1 VNDWIE
7 RHPIHLS
14 TDLGT
19 ETVLLNGETGVAVHL
34 NRTARAVWLTLP
46 AHRRTL
52 VEQLCSDYSVSQAQA
67 AFDVDQTIKSLL
79 EHGLISVTDSPG

>member
-1 VNDWIE
+1 MSDWIE
-7 RHPIHLS
+7 HHPIHLS

-34 NRTARAVWLTLP
+34 NRTARALWITLP

-52 VEQLCSDYSVSQAQA
+52 VERLCSDYSVSQAQA
-67 AFDVDQTIKSLL
+67 ARDVDQIIASLL
-79 EHGLISVTDSPG
+79 EHGLIIVTDAPA